1 MRDHAARGHLVR
13 MTTPIAPTTPSR
25 RPLIASSFALR
36 ALATGVALSTFT
48 GMSAFAATHLLN
60 GAAPLQPS
68 AAATTL
74 LTGGDDD
81 DDARPAPTIAPARRT
96 TIGSGITTTT
106 TPARTRTRT
115 S

>member
-1 MRDHAARGHLVR
+1 
-13 MTTPIAPTTPSR
+13 MTIRTAPKIPSR
-25 RPLIASSFALR
+25 RPLIASSLALR

-60 GAAPLQPS
+60 AAAPLQPT

-74 LTGGDDD
+74 IGGRGDDD
-81 DDARPAPTIAPARRT
+81 DRRPAPTIAPTRRT
-96 TIGSGITTTT
+96 TLGSGIATTT
-106 TPARTRTRT
+106 TPARTRTRA

>member
-1 MRDHAARGHLVR
+1 MRERVAHGHLAR
-13 MTTPIAPTTPSR
+13 MAIRIAPKTPPR

-68 AAATTL
+68 TAATAL

-81 DDARPAPTIAPARRT
+81 DDARPVPTIAPTRRT

-106 TPARTRTRT
+106 TPARTRTR
-115 S
+115 SS